1 MNPAKGKKKMAVN
14 SEPTLTQK
22 TTTAASSVS
31 KPTKT
36 STATA
41 RPSTSASPHTPSS
54 SSCTSRHPK
63 PPVNFQDLMKL
74 AEKKVVTNTRV
85 KSGDGPE
92 EKDAVGSVPGR
103 NISKVG
109 KNSFEK
115 LGRGAREDSPL
126 GKLLLEKSCSRS
138 KHRKMVSGCEDGVS
152 GETKG
157 SRGGSEQ
164 RECTGSSK
172 VPAVTNQSPVR
183 NNLRELAQ
191 SRVVGRG
198 AKTSTSNNRQGQKE
212 KAGTACS
219 TGKNQRLPESAILMR
234 ERFRRELEAS
244 TMGNGRGGGS
254 NTQKPS
260 VKSNSF
266 YGGAHAQLSQEG
278 RPRFPSKRPPAG
290 LHQSSWVS
298 EMSEYMDQW
307 REEEE
312 EGYSDEEEEDLEG
325 FVVDD
330 EDGDDVSSAIREIF
344 GYDKRK

>member
-1 MNPAKGKKKMAVN
+1 MGPLNPAKGKKKMAVN
-14 SEPTLTQK
+14 SEPASTQK
-22 TTTAASSVS
+22 TTAASSSVS

-74 AEKKVVTNTRV
+74 AEKKVVTNPRV
-85 KSGDGPE
+85 KSGDGHE

-115 LGRGAREDSPL
+115 SGRGTREGSPL
-126 GKLLLEKSCSRS
+126 GKLLVEKSCSRS

-157 SRGGSEQ
+157 SSRGGSEQ
-164 RECTGSSK
+164 QECTGSSK
-172 VPAVTNQSPVR
+172 VPAMTNQSPVR

-266 YGGAHAQLSQEG
+266 YGGTHAQLSQEG
-278 RPRFPSKRPPAG
+278 RPSKRLPAG

-307 REEEE
+307 RGGE
-312 EGYSDEEEEDLEG
+312 EGYSDEEEDLEG